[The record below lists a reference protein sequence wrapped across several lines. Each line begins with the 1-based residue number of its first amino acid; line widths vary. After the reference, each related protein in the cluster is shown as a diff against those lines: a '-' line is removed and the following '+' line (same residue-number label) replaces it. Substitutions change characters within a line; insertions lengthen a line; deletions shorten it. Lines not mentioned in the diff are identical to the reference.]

1 MKEVAAGGTTTLVLC
16 DETAFLWRKG
26 IDDGPCPIHLSFSV
40 VLPATFADEKGSY
53 VRVLFLL
60 LLAPSSPCI
69 RRQALPPTYEAHLS
83 GLPGF
88 QAKVQYSV
96 TAVASRS
103 RNTRLNIGAMSVTVP
118 IHIMSTN
125 ALSVDRYQHLSY
137 IILDLDQACRF
148 LPRSPALM

>member
-1 MKEVAAGGTTTLVLC
+1 M
-16 DETAFLWRKG
+16 WRKG
-26 IDDGPCPIHLSFSV
+26 IDDGPCPIHLPFSV

-53 VRVLFLL
+53 VRVSFLFPLV
-60 LLAPSSPCI
+60 PSSPCI
-69 RRQALPPTYEAHLS
+69 WRQPLPPTYEAHLS

-88 QAKVQYSV
+88 QANVQYSV

-103 RNTRLNIGAMSVTVP
+103 RNTRLNIGAMSVPVP

-125 ALSVDRYQHLSY
+125 ILSLDRYQHLSY
-137 IILDLDQACRF
+137 SIPDLDQACRF